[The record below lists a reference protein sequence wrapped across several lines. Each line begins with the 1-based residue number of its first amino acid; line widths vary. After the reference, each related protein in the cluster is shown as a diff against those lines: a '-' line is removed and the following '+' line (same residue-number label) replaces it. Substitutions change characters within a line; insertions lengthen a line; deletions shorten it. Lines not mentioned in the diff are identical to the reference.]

1 MPGFDRSG
9 PMGEGPLT
17 GGGRG
22 RCNPTNRQ
30 YAPQLRRGY
39 APRGLGLRRGFRG
52 GAGNAGAGRGFA
64 AMAGGWPQA
73 FAPGYP
79 IDPPD
84 ELDTLRQEADYLKT
98 SLDAI
103 NRRIDMLEKKKTL
116 SKLRL
121 VKNGEGRYL
130 ITAPSIKYFA

>member
-22 RCNPTNRQ
+22 RCNPANRQ
-30 YAPQLRRGY
+30 NNPQFMRGY

-52 GAGNAGAGRGFA
+52 GAGNADVGRGYA
-64 AMAGGWPQA
+64 AMAREWPPA
-73 FAPGYP
+73 FTPGYP
-79 IDPPD
+79 VDPPG
-84 ELDTLRQEADYLKT
+84 ELDVLRQEADYLKT

-103 NRRIDMLEKKKTL
+103 NRRIDMLAKKDA
-116 SKLRL
+116 
-121 VKNGEGRYL
+121 EQ
-130 ITAPSIKYFA
+130 A